1 MTSPEF
7 TAQDDSAPDPRT
19 QDPTARDPTAARE
32 FHRLHT
38 QGLLVL
44 ANAWDAGSARLIESL
59 GARATATSSA
69 AVAWSHGCA
78 DGDLLPVSWLVR
90 TVAAI
95 SRVVS
100 TPITVDVEGG
110 YSNDPGAVG
119 ETVARVVDAGAVG
132 INIEDGLSA
141 PDQLCAKI
149 EQAKGAGVRLGVD
162 LFVNA
167 RTDVYLRDLTPPDR
181 RLEAALARAALYE
194 AAGADGIFVPGLT
207 DAREI
212 RAITSALRLPLNVM
226 ARPGLPA
233 AAELEALG
241 VRRLSA
247 GSWIAEVV
255 FGKVASLAS
264 AFLRTGAS
272 QPLTEGAM
280 PYEEVN
286 ALMPAP

>member
-167 RTDVYLRDLTPPDR
+167 RTDV
-181 RLEAALARAALYE
+181 
-194 AAGADGIFVPGLT
+194 IFVPGLT